1 MKHLLIAW
9 ALTVAA
15 IAAGGAYLWYAEIP
29 EASAAASD
37 ATAGDEAAAA
47 GTVLSTGPI
56 EIVIPADDEDC
67 YGTC

>member
-29 EASAAASD
+29 EASAASD
-37 ATAGDEAAAA
+37 AGAGDEAAAA
-47 GTVLSTGPI
+47 ETVLSTGPI
-56 EIVIPADDEDC
+56 EIVIPEDDEDC